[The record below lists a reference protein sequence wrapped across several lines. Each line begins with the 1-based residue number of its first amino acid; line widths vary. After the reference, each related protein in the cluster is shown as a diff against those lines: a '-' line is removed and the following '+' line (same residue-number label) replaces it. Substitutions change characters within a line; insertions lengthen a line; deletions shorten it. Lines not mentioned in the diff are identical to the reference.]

1 VAFISIVAFDASCA
15 RTHPGDKVTNAA
27 SSINALK
34 LLIFIPQTMLF
45 SKKNINLSKKSFV
58 LVMRKSIGR
67 ENLPKPPPN
76 RTELQSSL
84 PKL

>member
-1 VAFISIVAFDASCA
+1 MSIVAFEASCA
-15 RTHPGDKVTNAA
+15 RTHPDDKVTNAA

-45 SKKNINLSKKSFV
+45 SKKNISLSKNFLV
-58 LVMRKSIGR
+58 LAMRKSIGR
-67 ENLPKPPPN
+67 ENLPKSPPIIA
-76 RTELQSSL
+76 EIQSSL